1 MKIEATGRGEILIRL
16 DLDEAWAALE
26 KESVG
31 INPRLL
37 EGVLRREDEM
47 QVDMAAQAARNG
59 YRLFQHKPG
68 CRWGDSKD
76 GPCTCGPTP
85 TAGGGQC

>member
-1 MKIEATGRGEILIRL
+1 MKIEPTGRGEILIRL

-47 QVDMAAQAARNG
+47 QVDMAEQAAAQ
-59 YRLFQHKPG
+59 RLRDRPFRWAYLDKPEG
-68 CRWGDSKD
+68 ADD
-76 GPCTCGPTP
+76 
-85 TAGGGQC
+85 AEA